1 MRTIDDKPPTAI
13 RLSTNHFCAQASSR
27 VSPFVGGF
35 KDPVTMQDGQTVIE
49 HNRRAGC
56 KGHLGPMGE
65 KALIGSSYW
74 LLACNRLTVDDENS
88 VRLIQRHERIDIA
101 CVECV

>member
-1 MRTIDDKPPTAI
+1 
-13 RLSTNHFCAQASSR
+13 
-27 VSPFVGGF
+27 
-35 KDPVTMQDGQTVIE
+35 
-49 HNRRAGC
+49 
-56 KGHLGPMGE
+56 MGE

-101 CVECV
+101 CVECVQKKNVDVGRVVSVH